1 MEREGKLL
9 MFQADFGEFDI
20 PIYKCGGR
28 KNATYIRV
36 YFNVQLSIVM
46 KVDKTGFLRALALLN
61 LL

>member
-1 MEREGKLL
+1 

-20 PIYKCGGR
+20 PRYKWGWGR
-28 KNATYIRV
+28 EEATYIRV
-36 YFNVQLSIVM
+36 CFNMQLSIVM